1 MIAGLLCFAG
11 GFAFGVTVMA
21 LLVSGDDRRG

>member
-1 MIAGLLCFAG
+1 MVGMLWFAG

-21 LLVSGDDRRG
+21 LLVSGDDGRR